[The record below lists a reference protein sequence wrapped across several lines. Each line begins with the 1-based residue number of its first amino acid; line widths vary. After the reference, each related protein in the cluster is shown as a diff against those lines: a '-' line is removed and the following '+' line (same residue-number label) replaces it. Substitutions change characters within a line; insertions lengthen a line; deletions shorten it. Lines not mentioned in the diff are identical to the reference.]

1 MEKAKEP
8 DEEAKK
14 IVFVFVFWGFWILSF
29 GGFYTLLVFKD
40 L

>member
-14 IVFVFVFWGFWILSF
+14 IGFSFFFCLLFF
-29 GGFYTLLVFKD
+29 GGFYNLLVFKD